1 VTTEQILLTMFAGV
15 GAVWTVFKIILP
27 RFVDA
32 KIKGDEYERARAA
45 FREDKTFEML
55 EDTLEH
61 WKTAHSEDRQ
71 DAIASRK
78 ILTELITTIS
88 QMAANVDRQTDTIRI
103 LTQQISLS
111 NERLV
116 DIENKIKI
124 SSNNDKAG

>member
-1 VTTEQILLTMFAGV
+1 MSTEQILLTICGGI
-15 GAVWTVFKIILP
+15 GAVWTLFKVILP

-32 KIKGDEYERARAA
+32 KIKADEYERARAA

-61 WKTAHSEDRQ
+61 WKSAHSEDRQ
-71 DAIASRK
+71 DAIASHK
-78 ILTELITTIS
+78 LLTELIATIG

-111 NERLV
+111 NDRLQNIEEKIV
-116 DIENKIKI
+116 DETNRR
-124 SSNNDKAG
+124 